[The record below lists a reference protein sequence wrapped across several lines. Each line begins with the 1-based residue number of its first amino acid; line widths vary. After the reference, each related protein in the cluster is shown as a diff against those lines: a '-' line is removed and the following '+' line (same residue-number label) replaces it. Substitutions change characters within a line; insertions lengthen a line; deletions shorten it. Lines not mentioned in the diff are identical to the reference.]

1 MNSVRVPDDMVH
13 FILTVGFYAACQAQ
27 ADVAKNNVA
36 SRGLPITCI
45 INEYDAIKS

>member
-27 ADVAKNNVA
+27 ADVAKNHTYPVVA
-36 SRGLPITCI
+36 YR
-45 INEYDAIKS
+45 N